1 MTLAST
7 AVAERITR
15 CRIADIGRRSNVSV
29 GTTQRSIA
37 AMVSAWLRRNVR
49 QVCDGGPRRRIMYL
63 ETVDSATSN
72 PSMARRAPQWVLL
85 AHPLDEFAQLTAN
98 SGPSW
103 PTARF
108 PAPIAPKS
116 CSMPPQDLI
125 LTVIF

>member
-37 AMVSAWLRRNVR
+37 AMACAWLRRNVR
-49 QVCDGGPRRRIMYL
+49 QVCDGGPRRRIMYFGDRRFCDL
-63 ETVDSATSN
+63 ESELEQFTMN
-72 PSMARRAPQWVLL
+72 ARGAPQWILL
-85 AHPLDEFAQLTAN
+85 AHPSDEFTQLTAN

-103 PTARF
+103 PTSRF
-108 PAPIAPKS
+108 PAP
-116 CSMPPQDLI
+116 
-125 LTVIF
+125 